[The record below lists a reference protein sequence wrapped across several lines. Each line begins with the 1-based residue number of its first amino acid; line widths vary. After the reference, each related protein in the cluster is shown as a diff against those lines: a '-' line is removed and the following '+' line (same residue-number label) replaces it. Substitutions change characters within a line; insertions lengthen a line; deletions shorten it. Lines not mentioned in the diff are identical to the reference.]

1 VLNQLS
7 LISKEDSLAFMTHN
21 YKHGFS
27 GFAAMLTEDQAEQ
40 LAGNVFI
47 NKNNNRISTHLPK
60 PAFSLMALSTNKRF
74 M

>member
-1 VLNQLS
+1 MEW
-7 LISKEDSLAFMTHN
+7 ISKEEALKSIVYS

-47 NKNNNRISTHLPK
+47 NKNNNRISTCLPK

>member
-7 LISKEDSLAFMTHN
+7 LISKEDSLASMTHS
-21 YKHGFS
+21 YKHRFS

-47 NKNNNRISTHLPK
+47 NKNNNRISTCLPK